1 VAGLLAGIIAVALCK
16 NRSVN
21 NFAEISFDGYQGL
34 YTEFLWTF
42 LLVSVVL
49 NTAASCSPGY
59 KNNSFFGLAIAFTV
73 VSGVIAVGD
82 FSGAA
87 FNPAVVTALNFAK
100 IGIDGYHFNLSD
112 IILAIVFEM
121 TGGLL
126 AVIVF
131 MVTESVESVESQTT
145 ESSKGIDKAWE
156 MRVKAVEYK
165 PIICSY

>member
-87 FNPAVVTALNFAK
+87 FNPAVVTALNIAK
-100 IGIDGYHFNLSD
+100 IGIDGYHYNFSD
-112 IILAIVFEM
+112 FILAIVFEM
-121 TGGLL
+121 IGGLL
-126 AVIVF
+126 AGVVF
-131 MVTESVESVESQTT
+131 IVTESVESQATK
-145 ESSKGIDKAWE
+145 SSKGVDKACE